1 MITAILKIKTTIEQV
16 AQEALEVFGRGGNP
30 TAEQIEGFLGYVNT
44 PVSGD
49 GYVRVLIG
57 KEFGQA
63 LEYIHENYGSE
74 HADLV
79 RVEWLGQDRVVTGQ
93 DEDGND
99 IIEEQLFLTGYTVAQ
114 SLEDGSFIP
123 EQPVCLGRMC

>member
-44 PVSGD
+44 PIQGD

-57 KEFGQA
+57 TEFGQA
-63 LEYIHENYGSE
+63 LEYIHENYGSPN
-74 HADLV
+74 ADLV
-79 RVEWLGQDRVVTGQ
+79 RVEWLGQDIVG
-93 DEDGND
+93 E
-99 IIEEQLFLTGYTVAQ
+99 EEQLFQTSIDEEGN
-114 SLEDGSFIP
+114 
-123 EQPVCLGRMC
+123 PVYLGRIS